1 MHKPHPGTRRTAFCH
16 CLTLFAECMPEWL
29 PRHQR
34 TAHTHGFVIAGKVMR
49 WPALLASQ
57 RPKPTC
63 SLTFQSYQPSDWEA
77 EWQQNIEE
85 YQEKA
90 CKTMLAQSELVDT
103 WMEPMN
109 ASFSRNVAASELPAM
124 RNTKVKCVCDPG
136 PVCCPPPMRAPLCS
150 LQCGFATIQL
160 CVNATVAG

>member
-1 MHKPHPGTRRTAFCH
+1 
-16 CLTLFAECMPEWL
+16 
-29 PRHQR
+29 
-34 TAHTHGFVIAGKVMR
+34 MR
-49 WPALLASQ
+49 WPAMLASQ

-63 SLTFQSYQPSDWEA
+63 SLTFQGYQSSDWEA

-124 RNTKVKCVCDPG
+124 RNTKVKRVCG
-136 PVCCPPPMRAPLCS
+136 PRITNVPAMRS
-150 LQCGFATIQL
+150 FATF
-160 CVNATVAG
+160 A

>member
-1 MHKPHPGTRRTAFCH
+1 
-16 CLTLFAECMPEWL
+16 
-29 PRHQR
+29 
-34 TAHTHGFVIAGKVMR
+34 MR

-63 SLTFQSYQPSDWEA
+63 SLTFQGYQSSDWEA

-90 CKTMLAQSELVDT
+90 CKTMLAQSELVDA

-124 RNTKVKCVCDPG
+124 RNTKVKRVCDPG
-136 PVCCPPPMRAPLCS
+136 PVGRESRMCLPSRSAALPPLLDQCHDGCVAAVLEDCVVMR
-150 LQCGFATIQL
+150 
-160 CVNATVAG
+160 